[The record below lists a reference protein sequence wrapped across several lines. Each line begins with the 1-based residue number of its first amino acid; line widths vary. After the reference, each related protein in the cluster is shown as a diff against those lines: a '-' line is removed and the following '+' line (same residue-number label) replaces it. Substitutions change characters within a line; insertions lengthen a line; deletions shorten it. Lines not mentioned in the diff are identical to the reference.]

1 YARCRRGDAR
11 GLVVSPGGLLQDQ
24 LVQRQIRHRTAKP
37 IVLRL
42 EILQPLDLVA
52 LQAAELLPP
61 AVVSHLAHPDRADRF
76 RYALTLRG
84 QNINLPQLG
93 DDLFRLVAPPWHSG
107 PPCEQNHSSGWT
119 TSAGV
124 DQSPQRRSALTRGAK
139 TARRPLRPGA
149 FVLPALRPRA
159 GRDRLINSPLRP
171 EAPG

>member
-1 YARCRRGDAR
+1 MHDPSFSHRRARLGCRG
-11 GLVVSPGGLLQDQ
+11 GTFSPSR
-24 LVQRQIRHRTAKP
+24 RQIRST
-37 IVLRL
+37 RL
-42 EILQPLDLVA
+42 SLTSQPT
-52 LQAAELLPP
+52 AAELLPP

-124 DQSPQRRSALTRGAK
+124 DHDQTKGIP
-139 TARRPLRPGA
+139 PLRPA
-149 FVLPALRPRA
+149 KRCDRCDRCDSTFEKLP
-159 GRDRLINSPLRP
+159 
-171 EAPG
+171 

>member
-1 YARCRRGDAR
+1 RREYARCRRGDAR
-11 GLVVSPGGLLQDQ
+11 GLVVSPGCLLQDQ

-61 AVVSHLAHPDRADRF
+61 PVVGHLAHPDRADRF

-119 TSAGV
+119 TSAEV
-124 DQSPQRRSALTRGAK
+124 DHFGPFAFATSIAVSLPTRAITDPHFIPPLGA
-139 TARRPLRPGA
+139 RLRHISG
-149 FVLPALRPRA
+149 
-159 GRDRLINSPLRP
+159 D
-171 EAPG
+171 

>member
-42 EILQPLDLVA
+42 EILQPLDLIA

-61 AVVSHLAHPDRADRF
+61 AVVSHLAHPDLADRF

-124 DQSPQRRSALTRGAK
+124 DHGQSIQSPEHCANLTI
-139 TARRPLRPGA
+139 RPGFPSFKFSSA
-149 FVLPALRPRA
+149 QT
-159 GRDRLINSPLRP
+159 
-171 EAPG
+171 